1 MRRKNRTFDYARY
14 FGGKHF
20 KPIHTAWYTSPSF
33 KALSC
38 AAKALLLEVIMLDRL
53 NNGRIVLSNLQAQK
67 ALNLSENTV
76 KKAFLQ
82 LMEHGFLDVYNTENW
97 LKGRAREWRL
107 CPAIL
112 EDESHTLFQRAF
124 RVQHLL

>member
-1 MRRKNRTFDYARY
+1 
-14 FGGKHF
+14 
-20 KPIHTAWYTSPSF
+20 
-33 KALSC
+33 
-38 AAKALLLEVIMLDRL
+38 MLDRL

-107 CPAIL
+107 TFWYCGNTPPTHDWKDCKPKIQNEPSKIEEATSNNEVIATQYAQNSRSIGK
-112 EDESHTLFQRAF
+112 ESPLIYPTMSK
-124 RVQHLL
+124 LLKN